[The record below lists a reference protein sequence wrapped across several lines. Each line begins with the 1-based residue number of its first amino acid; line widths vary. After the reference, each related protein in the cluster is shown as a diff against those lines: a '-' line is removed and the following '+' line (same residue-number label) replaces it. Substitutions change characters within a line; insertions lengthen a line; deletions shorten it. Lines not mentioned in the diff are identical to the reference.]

1 MGWCQDLC
9 FSYHVF
15 PMPFN
20 QTKCYHELVCRQNEM
35 CFIMTHVDTPRSERP
50 PSSPKVYHSFKN
62 PMGFFCL
69 FVCLFV
75 CFLPCL
81 NTMLMEKEM
90 EMVITKKPFS
100 PCNGAKKCPLLSFL
114 CNFILLSTNQLATA
128 HWLAKNKTHRN
139 PTQPNK

>member
-1 MGWCQDLC
+1 MT
-9 FSYHVF
+9 
-15 PMPFN
+15 FN

-50 PSSPKVYHSFKN
+50 PSSPKVWKKMKF
-62 PMGFFCL
+62 
-69 FVCLFV
+69 
-75 CFLPCL
+75 
-81 NTMLMEKEM
+81 LMEKEM

-128 HWLAKNKTHRN
+128 H
-139 PTQPNK
+139 